1 MCSAIYVL
9 CICSSASITNVSSV
23 KLSHK
28 TALSLLSLFT
38 SSALQERHFN
48 IFTSLGKKHLKVGC
62 YVRKKHNRDVVEVM
76 RLHWLSFQ
84 QNVFSHVKPNFG
96 EQMRLHAV
104 YKYKGILLVEKAM
117 HTNAQERG
125 ILSQN

>member
-1 MCSAIYVL
+1 MQEITNLFSEQIGCGGRYVCSAIYVL

-62 YVRKKHNRDVVEVM
+62 YVRKKT
-76 RLHWLSFQ
+76 Q
-84 QNVFSHVKPNFG
+84 
-96 EQMRLHAV
+96 
-104 YKYKGILLVEKAM
+104 
-117 HTNAQERG
+117 
-125 ILSQN
+125 